1 MTIYAKEVPPE
12 DSQSPLWCGAWDYNE
27 YPVIITRN
35 EYNNMNSRKY
45 DWEHDYKNL
54 WIGIRD
60 KFEDMCYE
68 YQDLIN
74 DVTYA
79 GERTYDSFEDILKD
93 FVYKYETKDGYVK
106 IDWTEEIIK
115 QVEEVVQHWLELR
128 PTSYQE
134 DYESMVAVLSI
145 ITGLD
150 WKEATLRGCCQGE
163 YTEILYFEN
172 DDYVKFDKSEFEE
185 IYFNTG
191 QEWII
196 HDSDDEVTCADDV
209 EGYYL
214 YITNAWN
221 TDMVKD
227 KLRNYMGADP
237 DEEVVL
243 FVHDGYITKSVY
255 KTM

>member
-12 DSQSPLWCGAWDYNE
+12 YSESPLWCGMWDYNE
-27 YPVIITRN
+27 YPVIVTRN
-35 EYNNMNSRKY
+35 EYSMNPSKY
-45 DWEHDYKNL
+45 SWEHDYKNL
-54 WIGIRD
+54 WIEIRD

-68 YQDLIN
+68 YQDMID

-93 FVYKYETKDGYVK
+93 FVYKYETKDGYAKV
-106 IDWTEEIIK
+106 DWTEEIIK

-134 DYESMVAVLSI
+134 DFESMVAVLSI

-150 WKEATLRGCCQGE
+150 WKEATLRECCQGE
-163 YTEILYFEN
+163 YAEILYFEN
-172 DDYVKFDKSEFEE
+172 DDYVKFDKYEFEE
-185 IYFNTG
+185 LYFNTG

-214 YITNAWN
+214 YVTNAWN

-227 KLRNYMGADP
+227 KLRNYTGASP

-243 FVHDGYITKSVY
+243 FVHDGYIEKSVY

>member
-1 MTIYAKEVPPE
+1 MPENVLTIHFV
-12 DSQSPLWCGAWDYNE
+12 
-27 YPVIITRN
+27 
-35 EYNNMNSRKY
+35 
-45 DWEHDYKNL
+45 
-54 WIGIRD
+54 
-60 KFEDMCYE
+60 YE
-68 YQDLIN
+68 Y
-74 DVTYA
+74 
-79 GERTYDSFEDILKD
+79 K
-93 FVYKYETKDGYVK
+93 TKDGYVK
-106 IDWTEEIIK
+106 VDLTEEIIK
-115 QVEEVVQHWLELR
+115 QVEEVVKHWLELR

-134 DYESMVAVLSI
+134 DFESMITVLSI

-150 WKEATLRGCCQGE
+150 WKEATLHGCCQGE
-163 YTEILYFEN
+163 YAEILYFEN

-185 IYFNTG
+185 LYFNTG

-227 KLRNYMGADP
+227 KLRNYMGTSP